1 MYNPDMICQFQLATL
16 QNVETFRGEYL
27 CKPLYIVYIA
37 FIFPHSQ
44 DVINMNNV
52 SNLDSQ
58 FPLITCNPQLSL
70 PCIIFF
76 GVIQETFKIISIS
89 CGKKNPFM
97 SINLSAHLLILSWK
111 NRHDIVFVL
120 EV

>member
-1 MYNPDMICQFQLATL
+1 MICQFQLATL

-89 CGKKNPFM
+89 CGKKTPSCQ
-97 SINLSAHLLILSWK
+97 SICQLTCLFFHGKTGMTLCLC
-111 NRHDIVFVL
+111 
-120 EV
+120 